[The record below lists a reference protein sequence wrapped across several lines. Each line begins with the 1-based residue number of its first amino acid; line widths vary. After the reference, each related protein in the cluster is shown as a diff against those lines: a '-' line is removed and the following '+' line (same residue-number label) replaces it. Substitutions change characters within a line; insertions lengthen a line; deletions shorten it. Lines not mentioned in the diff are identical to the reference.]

1 MIRVLLADDHAVLRD
16 GLRHILEA
24 AGDFRI
30 VGEAGD
36 GESTLALVSDID
48 ADVLVLD
55 LSMPGGSG
63 IELIGQIR
71 AASPQLRVL
80 VSSMHAQRHLAAQAF
95 RAGASG
101 YLTKDCASTE
111 LVDALREVAQGGL
124 YLSTNLAD
132 PSHEPPY
139 DDDGSADR
147 RLPHHALSGREYEV
161 MQLIVSG
168 KTVTQIAEALQ
179 LSPKTVSTHRTN
191 LLAKMG
197 LTHDAALVRYA
208 LRYRLF
214 ENDSHH

>member
-36 GESTLALVSDID
+36 GESTLALASDLD

-55 LSMPGGSG
+55 LSMPGGAG
-63 IELIGQIR
+63 IELIAQIR

-80 VSSMHAQRHLAAQAF
+80 VSSMHAQRHLAANAF

-132 PSHEPPY
+132 PTNEPPY
-139 DDDGSADR
+139 DDGGPDA
-147 RLPHHALSGREYEV
+147 RLPHQVLSGREYEV

-168 KTVTQIAEALQ
+168 QTVTQIAEALQ

-197 LTHDAALVRYA
+197 FTHDAALIRYA

-214 ENDSHH
+214 ESDSHS